1 MSVQNVPF
9 DVPNINAVYRNPL
22 KSTCEL
28 IQRKRLIC
36 PDRGLSNWCQT
47 SLVKIGINGFGRI
60 GRCFFRAA
68 KRADLDIVAAN
79 DVMDVKT
86 AAHLLKYD
94 SVFGRLQSPVRV
106 GADGFTVDGK
116 EVKILSIRDPG
127 EIPWEKFDVDI
138 VVESTGLFTNR
149 DAAAKHLNGGAKKVL
164 ISAPAKNP
172 DITIVPGVNLDK
184 YDPKKHI
191 VISMASCT
199 TNCVTPVVKVLHDS
213 CTIKHGFMTTVHAY
227 TNDQKVLDLPHSDLR
242 RARAAAVSI
251 IPTSTGAAVA
261 TTDVLPELKGKLHG
275 VALRVPVPDGSIV
288 DFVAEVERDVTV
300 DYVNKA
306 FQKAAS
312 GPMQGVLEYSEEPLV
327 SVDIIGNPHSA
338 VFDSLST
345 MVLDNRLV
353 KVFAWYDNE
362 WGYSNRLVDT
372 VSTMSK
378 YL

>member
-1 MSVQNVPF
+1 M
-9 DVPNINAVYRNPL
+9 
-22 KSTCEL
+22 
-28 IQRKRLIC
+28 
-36 PDRGLSNWCQT
+36 
-47 SLVKIGINGFGRI
+47 VKIGINGFGRI

-68 KRADLDIVAAN
+68 KRANLDIVAAN
-79 DVMDVKT
+79 DVMDVRT
-86 AAHLLKYD
+86 ATHLLKYD
-94 SVFGRLQSPVRV
+94 SVFGRLQSPVRA
-106 GADGFTVDGK
+106 GTDGFTVDGK
-116 EVKILSIRDPG
+116 EVKILSVRDPG
-127 EIPWEKFDVDI
+127 EIPWGKFGVDI

-149 DAAAKHLNGGAKKVL
+149 DAAAKHLNGGARKVL

-184 YDPKKHI
+184 YDPKKHT

-213 CTIKHGFMTTVHAY
+213 CTIKHGFMTTAHAY

-261 TTDVLPELKGKLHG
+261 TTEVLPELKGKLHG
-275 VALRVPVPDGSIV
+275 IALRVPVPDGSVV

-338 VFDSLST
+338 VFDSLTT

-362 WGYSNRLVDT
+362 WGYSNRLVDM